1 MSNRARHGRIPY
13 IRPAIVILLAGAT
26 LMVACSEEP
35 PVSETPVF
43 RPPTTSRDTVVPGAS
58 TTVPRTTTPS
68 AGPTPA
74 PPTTAPTTSTPPTTV
89 PSSVSP
95 PAAAGSGKTWALA
108 FSDDFDAATLDASKW
123 TPCFSWAPSLST
135 CTYSFNN
142 GRERYQPG
150 QVRLS
155 NGTAKLVAE
164 PVPGGDG
171 GNPSKTY
178 RSGLLSTTNR
188 PGQTGSIFSYQYGY
202 AEARLKV
209 PSQRGFF
216 TAWWLL
222 PPDPGRYSYAYEID
236 VLEQLGGGDRIS
248 HMTIHHSNRS
258 NYWTANDAGP
268 NGACPTFDGSTGFHT
283 YGFDWQPNSI
293 DMYIDGRLC
302 GRFTGPVWN
311 GQLELILNL
320 MVDVDWQR
328 AAAAGLVDPT
338 LSATLEVDYVK
349 VWQRR

>member
-1 MSNRARHGRIPY
+1 MSTRARHGRHTY
-13 IRPAIVILLAGAT
+13 IRSAIVVLLAGAT
-26 LMVACSEEP
+26 LLVACSEEP
-35 PVSETPVF
+35 PASETPVF
-43 RPPTTSRDTVVPGAS
+43 HPPTTARDTIVPRAT

-68 AGPTPA
+68 TT
-74 PPTTAPTTSTPPTTV
+74 PTTAPPSTAPTTTV
-89 PSSVSP
+89 PSSSVAP
-95 PAAAGSGKTWALA
+95 PAAAGTGKTWALA
-108 FSDDFDAATLDASKW
+108 FSDDFDGSTLDAAKW
-123 TPCFSWAPSLST
+123 TPCFSWAANLST

-155 NGTAKLVAE
+155 GGTAKLVAE

-178 RSGLLSTTNR
+178 KSGLISTTNR
-188 PGQTGSIFSYQYGY
+188 PGQSGSLFSYQYGY
-202 AEARLKV
+202 AEARLKL

-222 PPDPGRYSYAYEID
+222 PPDPGQYNYAYEVD

-248 HMTIHHSNRS
+248 HMTVHHSNRS
-258 NYWTANDAGP
+258 DYWSANESAP
-268 NGACPTFDGSTGFHT
+268 NGACPTFDGSAGFHT
-283 YGFDWQPNSI
+283 YGFDWQPGSI
-293 DMYIDGRLC
+293 DMYIDGQRC

-320 MVDVDWQR
+320 MVDVNWQR
-328 AAAAGLVDPT
+328 QTGVGLVDPT